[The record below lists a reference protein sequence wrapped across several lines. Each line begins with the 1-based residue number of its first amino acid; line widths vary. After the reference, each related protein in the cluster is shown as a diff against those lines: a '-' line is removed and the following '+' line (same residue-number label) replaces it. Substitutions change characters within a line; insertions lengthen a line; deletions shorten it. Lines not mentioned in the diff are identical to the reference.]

1 MRELIQMN
9 QNMIAALARQHTAEL
24 YNHTAT
30 SHRPHKDRAHRP
42 SLRERTGWTMV
53 DLGLRL
59 VAQPGP
65 GLAHRPAGS

>member
-1 MRELIQMN
+1 MN

-24 YNHTAT
+24 YDRA
-30 SHRPHKDRAHRP
+30 SGGHRPHRDAARP

-65 GLAHRPAGS
+65 GLAQRPTGS

>member
-1 MRELIQMN
+1 MN
-9 QNMIAALARQHTAEL
+9 QNMITALARQHTAEL
-24 YNHTAT
+24 Y
-30 SHRPHKDRAHRP
+30 DRAAGRRRPRHDHATRP

-65 GLAHRPAGS
+65 GFAQRPAGS

>member
-1 MRELIQMN
+1 M
-9 QNMIAALARQHTAEL
+9 QNMMTALARQRTAEL
-24 YNHTAT
+24 YEGRAR
-30 SHRPHKDRAHRP
+30 SRRPYRDRAARP

-53 DLGLRL
+53 NLGLRL

>member
-1 MRELIQMN
+1 MN

-24 YNHTAT
+24 YDRAARG
-30 SHRPHKDRAHRP
+30 HRPHRHGAARP

-59 VAQPGP
+59 VAQPRP
-65 GLAHRPAGS
+65 GLAQRPAGS